1 MVTDGA
7 RLLTDGARLLTDTY
21 CCCCRNTLTR
31 ARVRVHGRILGD
43 SPMGTL
49 ISGSLSVQ
57 RPWGPSDLRAPPPG
71 GGTLLYTGMTQCP
84 VW

>member
-49 ISGSLSVQ
+49 ISGSLSD
-57 RPWGPSDLRAPPPG
+57 G
-71 GGTLLYTGMTQCP
+71 
-84 VW
+84 